1 MRGNR
6 LGGNDPI
13 PQATLSRSFP
23 RKRESRLSS
32 VWVPA
37 FAETR
42 GNDFSAN
49 TRSHSM
55 PKTPDY
61 FIGKTIII
69 TGAASG
75 IGRAASLIFAREG
88 ANVVCA
94 DINIDGAKETAKQ
107 VVAHGGKALALATD
121 VTSRRQ
127 VNDMVH
133 RAIETF
139 GSVQFQFNS
148 AGAALRRSKFLDI
161 DDALFDKTFSLNVKG
176 TFFCMQAILPHMQ
189 GNGAGVIV
197 NMASMAH
204 RRGWPCSSRHYAA
217 AQAAVVSMTLG

>member
-1 MRGNR
+1 
-6 LGGNDPI
+6 
-13 PQATLSRSFP
+13 
-23 RKRESRLSS
+23 
-32 VWVPA
+32 
-37 FAETR
+37 
-42 GNDFSAN
+42 
-49 TRSHSM
+49 M

-61 FIGKTIII
+61 FVGKTIII

-75 IGRAASLIFAREG
+75 IGRAAAMIFAREG

-94 DINIDGAKETAKQ
+94 DINGNGAKETADRI
-107 VVAHGGKALALATD
+107 GGGRGKALPVTTD

-139 GSVQFQFNS
+139 GAVQFQFNS

-161 DDALFDKTFSLNVKG
+161 GDALFENTFALNVKG
-176 TFFCMQAILPHMQ
+176 TLYCMQAILPHMLE
-189 GNGAGVIV
+189 NRHGVIV

-204 RRGWPCSSRHYAA
+204 RRGSP
-217 AQAAVVSMTLG
+217 

>member
-23 RKRESRLSS
+23 RKRKSRLSS

-37 FAETR
+37 FAETS
-42 GNDFSAN
+42 GNDFPAS

-61 FIGKTIII
+61 FVGKTIII

-75 IGRAASLIFAREG
+75 IGRAAATIFAREG

-94 DINIDGAKETAKQ
+94 DINAEGAKETADRILSQ
-107 VVAHGGKALALATD
+107 GGKALAHTTD
-121 VTSRRQ
+121 VTSRRG

-139 GSVQFQFNS
+139 GGVQFQF
-148 AGAALRRSKFLDI
+148 
-161 DDALFDKTFSLNVKG
+161 
-176 TFFCMQAILPHMQ
+176 
-189 GNGAGVIV
+189 
-197 NMASMAH
+197 
-204 RRGWPCSSRHYAA
+204 
-217 AQAAVVSMTLG
+217 